1 MSIVTP
7 LCSRNRRDAP
17 ACVSVYSRDMTMTTE
32 ASSSQLLRD
41 ARAILPDLVAVRR
54 AIHRRPE
61 LGLDLP
67 QTQALVAE
75 ELRKLGLEPKL
86 GKGLS
91 SVTATIGED
100 RPGRTVLLRGDM
112 DALPLTEETGLEFAS
127 EVDGRMH
134 ACGHDTHVAMLLG
147 AARLL
152 VERWRADEA
161 ALPGPVRLMFQPGEE
176 GYFGAKVMLD
186 EGLLDGL
193 TPEDARGFA
202 IHITTLHPS
211 GEIHLRPGPFCASA
225 DNFAIVVRGS
235 GGHAS
240 APHNARDPI
249 PVAAEIIT
257 ALQVA
262 LTRAVN
268 AFDPAVLT
276 VAHLR
281 AGTTTNIIPETAHLE
296 GTFRCVSDGRRA
308 AMPDL
313 IRRVVDGIAAA
324 HGVEAEVEFK
334 PLYPVTVNDPGVHE
348 RVTEIA
354 ASLAGAGDVYEMP
367 APIMGA
373 EDWSYVL
380 QRIPGVMA
388 SLGARPR
395 DRELKGYP
403 QNHSNLVVF
412 DEDAMAVGAALY
424 AAVAQGLDREA

>member
-1 MSIVTP
+1 
-7 LCSRNRRDAP
+7 
-17 ACVSVYSRDMTMTTE
+17 MTTSTATEIHDSTSTDLLE
-32 ASSSQLLRD
+32 A
-41 ARAILPDLVAVRR
+41 AGAMLPDLVPIRR

-67 QTQALVAE
+67 ETQTLIAD

-86 GKGLS
+86 GKRLS
-91 SVTATIGED
+91 SVTSTIGEG
-100 RPGRTVLLRGDM
+100 RPGRTVVLRADM

-127 EVDGRMH
+127 EIDGKMH
-134 ACGHDTHVAMLLG
+134 ACGHDTHVTMLLG

-152 VERWRADEA
+152 VERLREDPGH
-161 ALPGPVRLMFQPGEE
+161 LPGPVRLMFQPGEE
-176 GYFGAKVMLD
+176 GWFGAKVMLD

-193 TPEDARGFA
+193 SAETARGFA
-202 IHITTLHPS
+202 IHISTLYPS
-211 GEIHLRPGPFCASA
+211 GEIHSRPGPFCASA
-225 DNFAIVVRGS
+225 DNIAITVRGS

-240 APHNARDPI
+240 MPHNARDPI

-262 LTRAVN
+262 LTRSVN
-268 AFDPAVLT
+268 VFDPAVLT
-276 VAHLR
+276 IAHLT

-296 GTFRCVSDGRRA
+296 GTFRTVSDARRA

-313 IRRVVDGIAAA
+313 IRRVVSGVAAA
-324 HGVEAEVEFK
+324 HDAEAEVAFST
-334 PLYPVTVNDPGVHE
+334 LYPVTVNDAGVFE
-348 RVTEIA
+348 RVQDIA
-354 ASLAGAGDVYEMP
+354 RALLGERDVHEMP

-380 QRIPGVMA
+380 ERIPGVMV

-395 DRELKGYP
+395 DRDLKGYP

-412 DEDAMAVGAALY
+412 EEDAMAVGVALY
-424 AAVAQGLDREA
+424 AAVAEQLDAEA